1 MRIIS
6 GTARGRRLLAPRTR
20 SIRPTADRVRES
32 IFNVL
37 GQTLNGQDVLDLF
50 AGTGAL
56 ALEALSRGA
65 AKAVLVDRD
74 REAVRLCEAN
84 ARMLGFGDR
93 VRVLSAPVEQAI
105 KRLER
110 GGERF
115 DLIFADPPYAAR
127 VVPQIVGTLGAAG
140 LLNPGAIACIEHDKR
155 EIVPSNSGRLAK
167 VDERRFGDSVVSIYR
182 VP

>member
-1 MRIIS
+1 MGPAQIGVGGVDVDAQQS
-6 GTARGRRLLAPRTR
+6 GH
-20 SIRPTADRVRES
+20 
-32 IFNVL
+32 VL
-37 GQTLNGQDVLDLF
+37 GRVARRVQENRFQ
-50 AGTGAL
+50 ASAL
-56 ALEALSRGA
+56 PRSQ
-65 AKAVLVDRD
+65 
-74 REAVRLCEAN
+74 RL
-84 ARMLGFGDR
+84 
-93 VRVLSAPVEQAI
+93 PQQAM

-155 EIVPSNSGRLAK
+155 EIVPSTSGRLAK

>member
-1 MRIIS
+1 MRIIA
-6 GTARGRRLLAPRTR
+6 GTARGRRLLTPRTR

-37 GQTLNGQDVLDLF
+37 GQALNGEEVLDLF

-74 REAVRLCEAN
+74 RESVRLCEAN
-84 ARMLGFGDR
+84 ARMLGFGGR
-93 VRVLSAPVEQAI
+93 VHVLALSVDQAL

-110 GGERF
+110 DGERF
-115 DLIFADPPYAAR
+115 DLILADPPYAAR
-127 VVPQIVGTLGAAG
+127 VVPKIVGTLGAGA
-140 LLNPGAIACIEHDKR
+140 LLNPGGILCVEHDKR
-155 EIVPSNSGRLAK
+155 ESAQSTAGRLGK